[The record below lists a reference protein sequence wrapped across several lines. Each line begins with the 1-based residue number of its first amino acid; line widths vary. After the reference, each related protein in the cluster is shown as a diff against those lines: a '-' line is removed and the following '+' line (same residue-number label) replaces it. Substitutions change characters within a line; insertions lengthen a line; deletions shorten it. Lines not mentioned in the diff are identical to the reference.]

1 MIRSPFPFTIMSKA
15 AAPARDL
22 TVEDALLR
30 SIRIPPRPSLLVDL
44 QGELAED
51 DPSPRR
57 IARII
62 GNDVGMSGAL
72 LKLANSPF
80 FGAARKAKSVEQ
92 AINFLGLNQCAAL
105 LTGLLARQAI
115 DGGGSGA
122 SLDAF
127 WDTSARRAQSLVFI
141 ARRLRLAPPDIAHTF
156 GLFCDIGVPL
166 LMDRFA
172 DYADTLAMAAHDAQR
187 SFTAV
192 EDARH
197 NTNHAEIGCLLARN
211 WGLSPD
217 VSWAIL
223 HHHDYSVLDD
233 DATDDAIRSLVA
245 ASVLAERGIAR
256 YHGNHDSLEW
266 DKGGEPA
273 CRHLGLD
280 AGEAEDLLEE
290 LHDTYHIDH

>member
-1 MIRSPFPFTIMSKA
+1 MTA
-15 AAPARDL
+15 TTTPAREAA
-22 TVEDALLR
+22 VEDALLR
-30 SIRIPPRPSLLVDL
+30 SIRIPPRPSLLMDL
-44 QGELAED
+44 QAELAED
-51 DPSPRR
+51 DPSPRS

-92 AINFLGLNQCAAL
+92 AINFLGINQCAAL

-115 DGGGSGA
+115 DGGSGA
-122 SLDAF
+122 LNQF
-127 WDTSARRAQSLVFI
+127 WDTSARRAESLVFI
-141 ARRLRLAPPDIAHTF
+141 ARRLRIAPPDIAHTF

-172 DYADTLAMAAHDAQR
+172 DYADTLAIAGRDTLR
-187 SFTAV
+187 RFTEV
-192 EDARH
+192 EDAQH
-197 NTNHAEIGCLLARN
+197 STNHAAIGCLLARN

-223 HHHDYSVLDD
+223 HHHDYAVLDD

-256 YHGNHDSLEW
+256 YHGNRDSLEW
-266 DKGGEPA
+266 EKGGEPA

-280 AGEAEDLLEE
+280 AGEVEDLLEE
-290 LHDTYHIDH
+290 LHDTFHIDH

>member
-1 MIRSPFPFTIMSKA
+1 MTTA
-15 AAPARDL
+15 AAPAMP
-22 TVEDALLR
+22 VENAVEEALMR

-44 QGELAED
+44 QRELAQP

-92 AINFLGLNQCAAL
+92 GINFLGINQCAAL

-115 DGGGSGA
+115 EGKEAD
-122 SLDAF
+122 LNAF
-127 WDTSARRAQSLVFI
+127 WEVSARRAQAVVFFS
-141 ARRLRLAPPDIAHTF
+141 RKLRIAPPDIAHTF

-166 LMDRFA
+166 LMNRFA
-172 DYADTLAMAAHDAQR
+172 DYAATYADACDDAVQT
-187 SFTAV
+187 FTV
-192 EDARH
+192 IEDSRYS
-197 NTNHAEIGCLLARN
+197 TNHAAIGCLLARN

-223 HHHDYSVLDD
+223 LHHDYRVLDD
-233 DATDDAIRSLVA
+233 PATDDAVRSLVA
-245 ASVLAERGIAR
+245 LALLAEKGIAR
-256 YHGNHDSLEW
+256 FHSRQLSYEW
-266 DKGGEPA
+266 EKGGDQA
-273 CRHLGLD
+273 CRHLGLSED
-280 AGEAEDLLEE
+280 ETADLLDE
-290 LHDTYHIDH
+290 LHEAFHTER

>member
-1 MIRSPFPFTIMSKA
+1 MNTA
-15 AAPARDL
+15 VAPARES

-30 SIRIPPRPSLLVDL
+30 SIRIPPRPSLLIDL
-44 QGELAED
+44 QQELAAD

-92 AINFLGLNQCAAL
+92 AINFLGINQCAAL

-115 DGGGSGA
+115 DGNDGA
-122 SLDAF
+122 LNQF
-127 WDTSARRAQSLVFI
+127 WDTSARRAQALVFTS
-141 ARRLRLAPPDIAHTF
+141 RKLRIAPPDIAHTF

-166 LMDRFA
+166 LMDRFD
-172 DYADTLAMAAHDAQR
+172 DYRDTLAIATHDASR
-187 SFTAV
+187 RFTEV

-197 NTNHAEIGCLLARN
+197 NTNHAAIGCLLARN

-223 HHHDYSVLDD
+223 HHHDYAVLDD
-233 DATDDAIRSLVA
+233 AATDDAIRSLVA

-256 YHGNHDSLEW
+256 YHGNRDSLEW
-266 DKGGEPA
+266 EKGGDMA

-280 AGEAEDLLEE
+280 AEEAEDLLEE
-290 LHDTYHIDH
+290 LHDTFHIDH

>member
-1 MIRSPFPFTIMSKA
+1 M
-15 AAPARDL
+15 
-22 TVEDALLR
+22 EDALLR

-44 QGELAED
+44 QGELAGD

-115 DGGGSGA
+115 DGNDRDGS
-122 SLDAF
+122 LTAF
-127 WDTSARRAQSLVFI
+127 WDTSAQRAQSLVFI
-141 ARRLRLAPPDIAHTF
+141 ARRLRLVPPDIAHTF

-172 DYADTLAMAAHDAQR
+172 DYAETLAVAAHDALR
-187 SFTAV
+187 SVTAV

-197 NTNHAEIGCLLARN
+197 STNHAAIGCLLARN

-223 HHHDYSVLDD
+223 HHHDYAVFDD

-256 YHGNHDSLEW
+256 YHGNRDALEW
-266 DKGGEPA
+266 EKGGEAA

-290 LHDTYHIDH
+290 LHDTFHIDH

>member
-1 MIRSPFPFTIMSKA
+1 MTTA
-15 AAPARDL
+15 AAHAPAQESS
-22 TVEDALLR
+22 VEDALLR

-44 QGELAED
+44 QRELAEE

-92 AINFLGLNQCAAL
+92 AINFLGINQCAAL

-115 DGGGSGA
+115 DGNGGA
-122 SLDAF
+122 LNQF
-127 WDTSARRAQSLVFI
+127 WDTSARRAQALVFI
-141 ARRLRLAPPDIAHTF
+141 SRRLRIAPPDISHTF

-166 LMDRFA
+166 LLERFA
-172 DYADTLAMAAHDAQR
+172 DYADTLAMASSDGERA
-187 SFTAV
+187 FTAV
-192 EDARH
+192 EDDRH
-197 NTNHAEIGCLLARN
+197 ATNHAAIGCLLARN

-223 HHHDYSVLDD
+223 HHHDYAVLADES
-233 DATDDAIRSLVA
+233 TDDAIRSLVA

-256 YHGNHDSLEW
+256 YHGNGGSLEW

-273 CRHLGLD
+273 CRHLGLEVD
-280 AGEAEDLLEE
+280 EAEDLLDE
-290 LHDTYHIDH
+290 LHETFHIEH

>member
-1 MIRSPFPFTIMSKA
+1 MTSV
-15 AAPARDL
+15 AAPAPVIE
-22 TVEDALLR
+22 TSVEDALLR

-44 QGELAED
+44 QRELAEQ

-80 FGAARKAKSVEQ
+80 FGASRKAKSVEQ
-92 AINFLGLNQCAAL
+92 AINFLGINQCAAL

-115 DGGGSGA
+115 DGNDGA
-122 SLDAF
+122 LDSF
-127 WDTSARRAQSLVFI
+127 WETSARRAQAVVFMS
-141 ARRLRLAPPDIAHTF
+141 RTLRIAPPDIAHTF

-166 LMDRFA
+166 LMSRFT
-172 DYADTLAMAAHDAQR
+172 DYADTFAAASR
-187 SFTAV
+187 EPELNFTAV

-197 NTNHAEIGCLLARN
+197 STNHAAIGCLLARN

-223 HHHDYSVLDD
+223 HHHDYSVMED
-233 DATDDAIRSLVA
+233 DATDDAVRSLIA
-245 ASVLAERGIAR
+245 LSVLADKGIERYNG
-256 YHGNHDSLEW
+256 YVSSLEW
-266 DKGGEPA
+266 DKGGERA
-273 CRHLGLD
+273 CAHLGLSSD
-280 AGEAEDLLEE
+280 ETADLLDE
-290 LHDTYHIDH
+290 LHETFHSEH